1 MKKSMIT
8 LAGAAT
14 GVMLALALAG
24 PASASD
30 ATNPADSP
38 QLQAWLNSPSVE
50 ATPATA
56 PATAPV
62 AVKSLAATRAV
73 AAAAATAG
81 ERINHKRGSV
91 FLWTENSLEW
101 YWNSSKI
108 TSSTG
113 WQSNGYI
120 FPNTASNGGITR
132 TYKGSTQHNWR
143 GTMIAGA
150 GIVTPWGAVNVYRT
164 SLTDYYYLKR
174 GGAYTIN

>member
-1 MKKSMIT
+1 MIT

-14 GVMLALALAG
+14 GALLALTLAG

-30 ATNPADSP
+30 AVNPADTP
-38 QLQAWLNSPSVE
+38 QLQAWRDAPTVTASSV
-50 ATPATA
+50 A
-56 PATAPV
+56 APV
-62 AVKSLAATRAV
+62 ATKSLATTRAV

-81 ERINHKRGSV
+81 SRIDHKRGSV
-91 FLWTENSLEW
+91 WLWTENSLEW

-113 WQSNGYI
+113 WQSDGYI
-120 FPNTASNGGITR
+120 FPNTASKGGISR

-143 GTMIAGA
+143 GTMIAGS
-150 GIVTPWGAVNVYRT
+150 GIVTPWGAVDVYRT
-164 SLTDYYYLKR
+164 SITDYYYLKR